1 MSETTRSVITASGRP
16 SSIERHA
23 AKGVMSVVEWKEAT
37 KFDGTD
43 WRWVIMSIGMA
54 IGAGIVFFQ

>member
-23 AKGVMSVVEWKEAT
+23 AKAVMSVVEWKEAT

-43 WRWVIMSIGMA
+43 WRG
-54 IGAGIVFFQ
+54 